1 MTRELTVVAS
11 GWPCARVVSQ
21 HR

>member
-11 GWPCARVVSQ
+11 GWPCARVVGL

>member
-11 GWPCARVVSQ
+11 GWPCARVGSL